1 MAASDSR
8 KVSGRPREG
17 SMRLHATFPDDPD
30 QPIKAGLAEW
40 AGVLIV
46 GSIFLLMLLWGSLKA
61 LIDDILTKKTFY
73 P

>member
-1 MAASDSR
+1 
-8 KVSGRPREG
+8 
-17 SMRLHATFPDDPD
+17 MRLHATFPEDPD

-61 LIDDILTKKTFY
+61 LINDILTKKDLASLSHHSKSR
-73 P
+73 

>member
-1 MAASDSR
+1 
-8 KVSGRPREG
+8 
-17 SMRLHATFPDDPD
+17 MRLHATFPDDPD

-61 LIDDILTKKTFY
+61 LINDILTKKTFY